1 MKKINFILVLMAV
14 NFSTMEANA
23 IVVKPK
29 HEKSIK
35 SKKENFQERKDYNAY
50 CFWQDRLYQGT
61 ITVIDGKLYDYN
73 FRDFE
78 NDGVHT
84 QKYVPRNAQFIPL
97 NQNNKLA
104 VQYNFTHYV
113 EIATLGG
120 RVYIIAN

>member
-14 NFSTMEANA
+14 NFSNTEANA
-23 IVVKPK
+23 TVVKSK

-35 SKKENFQERKDYNAY
+35 SKKENFQERKDYDAY

-78 NDGVHT
+78 NDGVHP
-84 QKYVPRNAQFIPL
+84 QKSVPRNAKFYSL
-97 NQNNKLA
+97 NQNNTLA
-104 VQYNFTHYV
+104 VQYNFTHYI
-113 EIATLGG
+113 EIPSLGG